1 MELTI
6 ISGKGGTGKTTVAVA
21 LADLIENSVKADC
34 DVDAPNLY
42 LYYKGEDVEREPFS
56 ASKIAVVDET
66 RCIDCGTC
74 ESVCRFGAV
83 KGHAIDPFAC
93 EGCGACALACP
104 RNAITLTEQNDAQI
118 LLTRTRQGMLS
129 RAEMTVGSEGSGKL
143 VTLLRK
149 NVRRIMRLNDWII
162 ADGSPGVGC
171 PVIASITGAD
181 LVLIVTE
188 PTLSGLEDF
197 KRVAELCGH
206 FHIEAAVCINKYDI
220 NPEITSTIK
229 AYCDK
234 HGIPV
239 AGEIPFDDAVPRS
252 INELKPITAY
262 EHSPACVAVLSLWDR
277 LQEIAGSVSGN
288 A

>member
-21 LADLIENSVKADC
+21 LSDLIQNAVKADC

-56 ASKIAVVDET
+56 ASKKAVVDET
-66 RCIDCGTC
+66 LCIDCGAC
-74 ESVCRFGAV
+74 ERVCRFGAI

-93 EGCGACALACP
+93 EGCGACALVCP
-104 RNAITLTEQNDAQI
+104 QKAIALEDQNDAQTV
-118 LLTRTRQGMLS
+118 LTRTQSGILS
-129 RAEMTVGSEGSGKL
+129 RAEMAVGSEGSGKL

-149 NVRRIMRLNDWII
+149 NARKVKRTDEWII

-206 FHIEAAVCINKYDI
+206 FRVKAAVCVNKFDI
-220 NPEITSTIK
+220 NPEVTETIK
-229 AYCDK
+229 AYCAG

-239 AGEIPFDDAVPRS
+239 AGEIPFDEAVPRS
-252 INELKPITAY
+252 INELKPITDY
-262 EHSPACVAVLSLWDR
+262 EASPACRAVLKLWER
-277 LQEIAGSVSGN
+277 LQTIADADGT
-288 A
+288 